1 MQSHSLHQLQGV
13 AISTEQNMLAIVEQ
27 LSLMFDPARTS
38 TGHTGSFIDSD
49 FRTQTTEFNPRSTT
63 RPACA
68 YDGNRR

>member
-1 MQSHSLHQLQGV
+1 
-13 AISTEQNMLAIVEQ
+13 MLAIVEQ